1 MSQNNSDP
9 SKVSVEETRIV
20 LNKYDGDFTSE
31 DIETGLAGQ
40 PVETLVIENDEIVEH
55 IIHSAEGGT

>member
-31 DIETGLAGQ
+31 DIEAGLAGQ